1 MLHAGQY
8 LIDKELCYLRTV
20 IVTANVYL
28 HKINTGYTSIPIRM
42 KLTYRELCFC
52 YPVIWSNISF
62 SLNYTLICQ
71 VNNTDFTWTLKHITS
86 NHSYAQLSPHPSTWT
101 FRIQTLGLQY
111 WSYYYLLDVV
121 PNDQSNPSI
130 TPSHLTWGID
140 SKLTY
145 PELIISF
152 WQCWLIRTTIAYS
165 RYHSDAQTPASHIF
179 YCESTGDSS
188 KHNNPPTIG

>member
-8 LIDKELCYLRTV
+8 LFDKELRYLRTV
-20 IVTANVYL
+20 IVTANVYWTM
-28 HKINTGYTSIPIRM
+28 INTGYTSIPIRM

-86 NHSYAQLSPHPSTWT
+86 NHSYAQLCFLNVWLT
-101 FRIQTLGLQY
+101 FRIQTLGLLISFSAPLFNNIFCKIKYHSDAQ
-111 WSYYYLLDVV
+111 SNIKV

-145 PELIISF
+145 PKLITHF
-152 WQCWLIRTTIAYS
+152 WQCWLIRTTIAYFK
-165 RYHSDAQTPASHIF
+165 YHSDAQVR
-179 YCESTGDSS
+179 
-188 KHNNPPTIG
+188 

>member
-8 LIDKELCYLRTV
+8 LLDKELCYLRTV
-20 IVTANVYL
+20 IVTANVYFK
-28 HKINTGYTSIPIRM
+28 KINTGYTSIPIRM

-86 NHSYAQLSPHPSTWT
+86 NHSYAQSKDLMFTQWLEYRP
-101 FRIQTLGLQY
+101 LGCNTGTE
-111 WSYYYLLDVV
+111 V

-165 RYHSDAQTPASHIF
+165 RYHSDAHT
-179 YCESTGDSS
+179 
-188 KHNNPPTIG
+188 